1 MRTPP
6 VPISHF
12 SLEKISAMS
21 NRDPFDQ
28 AALEAALAEKA
39 EKDEQKLRAVRKSIA
54 YVMGSYE
61 GRRAMEIIL
70 DITGLNQSSFST
82 NALTMGFNEGRRSVG
97 LSLLS
102 LCDPV
107 SYQLLLKESH
117 DRRIKHNDAG

>member
-28 AALEAALAEKA
+28 AALEAAIAEKA
-39 EKDEQKLRAVRKSIA
+39 EKDEQKLRAIRKSIA
-54 YVMGSYE
+54 YVMATPE

-70 DITGLNQSSFST
+70 DITGLNQPSFST
-82 NALTMGFNEGRRSVG
+82 NALTMSFNEGRRSVG

>member
-12 SLEKISAMS
+12 SLEKISDMS

-28 AALEAALAEKA
+28 AALEAAIAEKA
-39 EKDEQKLRAVRKSIA
+39 EKDEQKLRQIRKSIA
-54 YVMGSYE
+54 YVMATPE

-70 DITGLNQSSFST
+70 DITGLNQPSFST